1 MFAASNN
8 IFYKMKKG
16 LIISNAIFIVTTL
29 ILGYILV
36 FTGTEVIKTEDS
48 RITVKYAPDLRD
60 LVMSEM
66 RDYLEVIN
74 EVHKGMAENNPE
86 MIVKA
91 ATRQGKASIAETPAR
106 LLKLS
111 PLACKQMG
119 FAGHDLFQDI
129 ADSARVNYN
138 PATTAKQ
145 LAALTNNCVT
155 CHKVYKVDFTN

>member
-1 MFAASNN
+1 
-8 IFYKMKKG
+8 MKKA
-16 LIISNAIFIVTTL
+16 LIISNIIFVTTTL
-29 ILGYILV
+29 ILGYILL
-36 FTGTEVIKTEDS
+36 FTGTEMIETNDS

-74 EVHKGMAENNPE
+74 QVHQGMAENNPE

-91 ATRQGKASIAETPAR
+91 ANTQGAAAIADTPAR

-119 FAGHDLFQDI
+119 FAGHDIFQAI
-129 ADSARVNYN
+129 ADSAKANYN
-138 PATTAKQ
+138 PTTTARQ

-155 CHKVYKVDFTN
+155 CHKVYKVDYTN

>member
-1 MFAASNN
+1 
-8 IFYKMKKG
+8 MKKG
-16 LIISNAIFIVTTL
+16 LIISNVIFITL
-29 ILGYILV
+29 TLVLGYILV
-36 FTGTEVIKTEDS
+36 FTGTEIIETKDS

-74 EVHKGMAENNPE
+74 EVHQGMADNNPE

-91 ATRQGKASIAETPAR
+91 ASRQGKAAIADTPAR

-119 FAGHDLFQDI
+119 FAGHDLFQAI
-129 ADSARVNYN
+129 ADSAKVNYN
-138 PATTAKQ
+138 PATTLRQ
-145 LAALTNNCVT
+145 LAALTNNCIT
-155 CHKVYKVDFTN
+155 CHKIYKVDYSD

>member
-1 MFAASNN
+1 
-8 IFYKMKKG
+8 MKKI
-16 LIISNAIFIVTTL
+16 LIISNVIFVITTL
-29 ILGYILV
+29 VLGYILL
-36 FTGTEVIKTEDS
+36 FTGTEMIKADSEDN

-74 EVHKGMAENNPE
+74 EVHQGMAENNPE

-91 ATRQGKASIAETPAR
+91 ATRQGKAAIAETPAR

-119 FAGHDLFQDI
+119 FAGHDLFQAI

-138 PATTAKQ
+138 PTTTSKQ

-155 CHKVYKVDFTN
+155 CHKVYKVDYTN

>member
-1 MFAASNN
+1 
-8 IFYKMKKG
+8 MKRG
-16 LIISNAIFIVTTL
+16 LIISNVVFVITTL

-36 FTGTEVIKTEDS
+36 FTGTEMVETKDS
-48 RITVKYAPDLRD
+48 RTTVKYAPDLRD
-60 LVMSEM
+60 FVMSEM

-74 EVHKGMAENNPE
+74 EVHQGMADNNPQ
-86 MIVKA
+86 MIVDA
-91 ATRQGKASIAETPAR
+91 ATRQGSASIAETPAR

-119 FAGHDLFQDI
+119 FAGHDLFQAI
-129 ADSARVNYN
+129 ADSAKVNYN

-155 CHKVYKVDFTN
+155 CHRVYKVDYAN